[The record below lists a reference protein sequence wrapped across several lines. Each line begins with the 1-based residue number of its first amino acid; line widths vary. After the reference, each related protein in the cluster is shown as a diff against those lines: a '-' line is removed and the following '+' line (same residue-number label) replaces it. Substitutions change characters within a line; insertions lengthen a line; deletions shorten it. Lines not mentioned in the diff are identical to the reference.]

1 MEGLS
6 PDRQAAEADA
16 RHLVEL
22 IAQLTGLRSDG
33 EPAGNRAERPDDR
46 KGMALDEADAY
57 LTTLGE
63 PRELRVLLNL
73 SYSLQMLRR
82 LPWYACD
89 DLMPELP
96 RVLRQASRDAFF
108 THTRLVTE
116 FFWKLPDTHDNARL
130 FLPSWQPPE
139 ELAQQLEARWT
150 QAMTFIAP
158 LGRDRRPS
166 DLIEPHGV
174 DLDALALEQIVFDC
188 DTTVETFVTD
198 CEAAGIEFLPEVRT
212 LLASSTD

>member
-6 PDRQAAEADA
+6 PDRQAASADA
-16 RHLVEL
+16 RQLVEL
-22 IAQLTGLRSDG
+22 IAQLTGR
-33 EPAGNRAERPDDR
+33 RPDRELTGNGHRRADDR
-46 KGMALDEADAY
+46 EGMALEEADAY

-96 RVLRQASRDAFF
+96 PVLRQASRDAFF

-116 FFWKLPDTHDNARL
+116 FFWKLAESDDNATL
-130 FLPSWQPPE
+130 FLPSWKPPE
-139 ELAQQLEARWT
+139 RIASQMETRLT
-150 QAMTFIAP
+150 QAMTFVAP
-158 LGRDRRPS
+158 LGRDRRPTH
-166 DLIEPHGV
+166 LIEPHGV
-174 DLDALALEQIVFDC
+174 ELNALALEQIVFDC
-188 DTTVETFVTD
+188 DATVETFVAD
-198 CEAAGIEFLPEVRT
+198 CEAADIELLPEVRT
-212 LLASSTD
+212 LLASYAG